1 MQVKRPRIGS
11 TGWHGERAGLSPTSH
26 VFRDTAEQDWYFWI
40 GTDGFFRW
48 ASAEIAE
55 GPGFDWNAGGNT
67 ISYRE
72 GPDGTAAYPARTYS
86 SDNDLGPF
94 RLAANNEAFSA
105 GGVMR
110 WDYNTTRLKLTNN
123 YALHF
128 GDYSRLTADGAGL
141 HVSSNVDVVGSSS
154 LAAPVLIG
162 THRTIPYSNVQLM
175 EIGDYYHTPANW
187 THTTNAWEYGVVLWP
202 TMVVNEDDPDWG
214 AQAFDAALYVSGTG
228 SPGWI
233 YGLNG
238 RVTNMGSGTIDI
250 AVGVVGYIGKGSGA
264 GPINKATG
272 LSSGGMIVGNVWA
285 RGVEVASSTGPA
297 ENTAYW
303 TDQAAGPNNYAF
315 WAAGDAQV
323 RFDGP
328 MMLFGG
334 TTNAFPAIKRSGPS
348 IMFRTADDSDYVS
361 ISANQLQSVQGYVW
375 FGVGGVTIRTGTGLP
390 EGVAAHPVGSLYL
403 RTDGITS
410 GTLYIKE
417 TGGSTNLGW
426 VPAGGGGGAANP
438 DPMLNS
444 LGVGQTAS
452 GVAGTIRAT
461 ASITGNGFIN
471 SASSVYVWQG
481 RSYMQS
487 LADGNITLNNN
498 AGNDFGLL
506 QFGGTTGSYPA
517 LRKMSGSTPVG
528 LEVVTANVSTFAPFG
543 ARYFVVEET
552 TSAHIRQGAGTPES
566 VVAAPLGSLFL
577 RDNGA
582 ASTSLYVKESG
593 AATSAGWRAAVTADA
608 TGAVSLNNGLVL
620 INPAGDPNLRRWKM
634 FVSGTDLAFDSQN
647 DAGVSYGRPA
657 MFSLFNGGL
666 SCVGPIASTAGILGS
681 GYSFAT
687 GTKLASAA
695 DGVIQLTNNA
705 SSDFS
710 MLQFG
715 GTTVAFPAFKRSGTT
730 LTLKLADDTQGGK
743 LIADQLWAITNI
755 QLGAIYLDSPADGQL
770 RLRNSAGTDFSLLQF
785 GGTTAA
791 FPAIKRTSG
800 SLEIKLADDSAYTG
814 FNASFVQSMTGY
826 FLFGGG
832 GNGVTVRT
840 GTGNPEGVFPQA
852 VGSLFLRTDGA
863 AGTTIYAKETGAATT
878 AGWKAVKTSVTHFE
892 SHTWG
897 MIGDLTSITATPSMF
912 VAVNASQA
920 VRLASIRTKLAS
932 GTSVGVQVK
941 RNGTNVGTVITVTST
956 VATTSLGNVVLAD
969 NDEITLTLSAPVG
982 SPTTLSATILL
993 EHTL

>member
-26 VFRDTAEQDWYFWI
+26 VFRDTAENDWYFWI

-48 ASAEIAE
+48 AGAETAE

-86 SDNDLGPF
+86 ADNDLGPF
-94 RLAANNEAFSA
+94 RLAANNEGFSA

-110 WDYNTTRLKLTNN
+110 WDYNTTRMKLTNG

-128 GDYSRLTADGAGL
+128 GDYSRLTADGGGL
-141 HVSSNVDVVGSSS
+141 HVSSPVDFAGSAS

-187 THTTNAWEYGVVLWP
+187 THTTNVWEYGVVVWP
-202 TMVVNEDDPDWG
+202 TMIVNEDDPDWG
-214 AQAFDAALYVSGTG
+214 AQAFDCALYVHGAG

-250 AVGVVGYIGKGSGA
+250 AIGVVGYIGKGPGA

-303 TDQAAGPNNYAF
+303 TDQAAGPQNYAF
-315 WAAGDAQV
+315 WAAGDANS
-323 RFDGP
+323 RFDGQ
-328 MMLFGG
+328 MMLLGG
-334 TTNAFPAIKRSGPS
+334 TTNAFPALKRSGNMLQ
-348 IMFRTADDSDYVS
+348 IMTADGASNAPLMSYDIYTSGN
-361 ISANQLQSVQGYVW
+361 ITFLAGNNA
-375 FGVGGVTIRTGTGLP
+375 TITAGATTP
-390 EGVAAHPVGSLYL
+390 EGRLGYPVGSLYL
-403 RTDGITS
+403 RSDGIA
-410 GTLYIKE
+410 GATLYVKE
-417 TGGSTNLGW
+417 TGGTTNIGW
-426 VPAGGGGGAANP
+426 TAAGAGGGGVSP
-438 DPMLNS
+438 DLMLNS

-593 AATSAGWRAAVTADA
+593 AATSAGWRAAVTAAAD
-608 TGAVSLNNGLVL
+608 GSVSLNNGLVL

-791 FPAIKRTSG
+791 FPALQRSG
-800 SLEIKLADDSAYTG
+800 PNLVAITADASALSEMRMG
-814 FNASFVQSMTGY
+814 ALN
-826 FLFGGG
+826 LGGG
-832 GNGVTVRT
+832 GVTIRFGA
-840 GTGNPEGVFPQA
+840 GTPEGVLAAP